1 MRAGSGTRLRRAGP
15 AMPSYK
21 YLPCVLAL
29 AACSE
34 KQPAASTPAAP
45 ALATPAAPAAAMAGR
60 PVARQP
66 LGLAQLP
73 AALRPAGQLL
83 EAWRWHDANGE
94 NLLVAART
102 TTEPTHAIS
111 TAVNPAP
118 AAGEPDSLE
127 AEDVGRTARLLVR
140 QYVRQGRSYRQLW
153 QLQDA
158 VADCPLDLTLGLLPG
173 STSITDLDGNGRTE
187 TTVLYALACRGG
199 VDAAALKLIMHEG
212 AVKYALRGSTIQL
225 LGGPG
230 EVARARR
237 RAAGPVCCLDSLPP
251 RQRDDYTQ
259 AEGLYQNEKD
269 FSTAPPAFRVFA
281 RQQWRQWRTHDG
293 PEVLP

>member
-1 MRAGSGTRLRRAGP
+1 
-15 AMPSYK
+15 MPSYK
-21 YLPCVLAL
+21 YLLCVLAL

-34 KQPAASTPAAP
+34 KQPAASAPKAP
-45 ALATPAAPAAAMAGR
+45 AGPAAPAASPAGR
-60 PVARQP
+60 PLARQP
-66 LGLAQLP
+66 LKLAQLP
-73 AALRPAGQLL
+73 AALRPAGELL

-102 TTEPTHAIS
+102 S
-111 TAVNPAP
+111 RPAP
-118 AAGEPDSLE
+118 PAD
-127 AEDVGRTARLLVR
+127 EDAGRTAQLLVR
-140 QYVRQGRSYRQLW
+140 QYVRHGSSYQQLW

-199 VDAAALKLIMHEG
+199 VDPAALKLIMHEG
-212 AVKYALRGSTIQL
+212 PAKYALRGSTLLL
-225 LGGPG
+225 LGGPA
-230 EVARARR
+230 ELARAKR

-251 RQRDDYTQ
+251 RQRADDAQ
-259 AEGLYQNEKD
+259 AEGLYQNEQD
-269 FSTAPPAFRVFA
+269 FAAAPPAFRVFA
-281 RQQWRQWRTHDG
+281 RQQWRRWRTHDG